1 MNKKLKIFL
10 FLLTI
15 SLSFVVSILF
25 WKNMSLDLNNYDNVI
40 GFYSENNISN
50 YNNLLRFI
58 FFTGFPIL
66 IFFILIK
73 KIFYNNVGFI
83 NIFKNK
89 LIDEQK
95 ENKALVL
102 ILVFF
107 LLIITLNYLSIDL
120 ISNTVDYFHEGLT
133 LSSAFNYYKTG
144 LLWDGAYLSNSLL
157 SDILSAVVPWKI
169 FDIVSIG
176 SYKIF
181 HFFLRYLTEIFLIF
195 FIYKLSFIYDLK
207 KNTQI
212 IFFTII
218 VLISLKLNRDLTEI
232 FYPFRYRDIP
242 IFILLFLSIDF
253 IKFENRKILTPF
265 LLGFF
270 SSFFLL
276 WSLDRGVYYLVSIF
290 ILIIFSAIKK
300 KYLSSS
306 ILVAGIT
313 VSLLFVYLLLGTS
326 ELQSFFYNASNIIKD
341 FDLFAGSSYPT
352 IFDFENKHSSR
363 GTINLFIII
372 LNGFLI
378 SFLFLTKKF
387 KLTDNSKIFLLFFFI
402 VSFLIYKSALSVPDG
417 YHMKQSIFFNKIFF
431 ITNLL
436 FIAIHKNYFDNF
448 KKLKLI
454 TFALLILIISK
465 NLFNINYS
473 NISSFKDRNLMI
485 INKNDNLFFDNKY
498 IDLKNYLSKNYD
510 LKCVQLFTYDA
521 IIPYLLKKEY
531 CTKFNFL
538 YVLSSD
544 SVQER
549 MIKELEI
556 NMPRIIIFNEN
567 YDFLFLKPVEERF
580 KKINNYIVKNYIID
594 GKINNWVIYKKR

>member
-25 WKNMSLDLNNYDNVI
+25 WKNISLDLNNYDNVI

-66 IFFILIK
+66 TFFILIK
-73 KIFYNNVGFI
+73 KIFYNNVDFI
-83 NIFKNK
+83 NIFKNQ

-95 ENKALVL
+95 DNKALVS

-107 LLIITLNYLSIDL
+107 FLIITLNYLSIDL
-120 ISNTVDYFHEGLT
+120 ISNSVDYFHEGLT
-133 LSSAFNYYKTG
+133 LSSALNYYKTG

-157 SDILSAVVPWKI
+157 SDILSAVIPWKI

-195 FIYKLSFIYDLK
+195 FVYKLSFIYDLK

-242 IFILLFLSIDF
+242 IFVLLFLSIDF

-265 LLGFF
+265 LLGIF

-276 WSLDRGVYYLVSIF
+276 WSLDRGVYYLVSIL
-290 ILIIFSAIKK
+290 ILITFSAIKK

-306 ILVAGIT
+306 ILVAAIT
-313 VSLLFVYLLLGTS
+313 VSFLSIYLLLGAS
-326 ELQSFFYNASNIIKD
+326 ELQSFFYNTSNIIKD

-436 FIAIHKNYFDNF
+436 FIAIHKNYFDDF

-473 NISSFKDRNLMI
+473 NISSFKDRNLTI
-485 INKNDNLFFDNKY
+485 INKNDDLFFDNKY

-510 LKCVQLFTYDA
+510 LKCVQLFTYDV

-538 YVLSSD
+538 YILSSD

-580 KKINNYIVKNYIID
+580 KKITNYIVKNYMVD
-594 GKINNWVIYKKR
+594 GEINNWIIYKKK